1 MREISRPLIAA
12 LLALLLVA
20 GLTGCGSDEPS
31 NATPVSPNAAVVPED
46 HAAVQLAQL
55 DSVDQVSEAAQN
67 DGIDFVCGTFLSA
80 LGPTSACMVSDEGV
94 VAVIAFDSG
103 ADLTYVVSGPAA
115 DSEVTVPVVVTNVY
129 GVEAAL
135 GALKLSIKA
144 DNTVIGTVTFSG

>member
-1 MREISRPLIAA
+1 
-12 LLALLLVA
+12 
-20 GLTGCGSDEPS
+20 
-31 NATPVSPNAAVVPED
+31 
-46 HAAVQLAQL
+46 
-55 DSVDQVSEAAQN
+55 
-67 DGIDFVCGTFLSA
+67 
-80 LGPTSACMVSDEGV
+80 MVSDEGV